1 MFIKPQAPNHPD
13 QTTWL
18 RWDGEKS
25 WSSLSDLS
33 TFFFFFDTG
42 SHYIDYTDLEF
53 NRDMLWYPSIG
64 IKGSV
69 HHAWPN
75 HCLNAVIVGA
85 QWY

>member
-1 MFIKPQAPNHPD
+1 MGRGKILVQFIRPVN
-13 QTTWL
+13 
-18 RWDGEKS
+18 
-25 WSSLSDLS
+25 
-33 TFFFFFDTG
+33 FFFFFDTG